1 MRNTLAMCGKETRLF
16 LTTWTSY
23 VLFASFLL
31 ISAFFFQRLVIEYQF
46 RVMQFSQMHDEAG
59 LQAMNLTDW
68 VMAPLLM
75 NITVFF
81 LFMLPIMTMR
91 LFAEERRQK
100 TLELLLTCPV
110 RPTEIVL
117 GKFFAAVLMMAIMLG
132 LTLLFP
138 ALLHIFGQSA
148 ASPHPIDWHTVGTAY
163 LGMFLLGCAFVSV
176 GLCASTVSESQ
187 IVAVLLAFATLLL
200 FYVIGMAARGQ
211 EGHWQQVLQYIS
223 LNAHLEAFL
232 RGMVR
237 LSDVTYFFSVVAVGL
252 FFSQRVIEAER
263 WR

>member
-1 MRNTLAMCGKETRLF
+1 MRNAAHVCAKELRIF
-16 LTTWTSY
+16 FTTWTSY

-46 RVMQFSQMHDEAG
+46 RTMQYMQMRDETTLA
-59 LQAMNLTDW
+59 AMNLTDW

-75 NITVFF
+75 NVTVFF
-81 LFMLPIMTMR
+81 LFMLPILTMR

-110 RPTEIVL
+110 RPTELVL
-117 GKFFAAVLMMAIMLG
+117 GKFFAGATVMGVMLG

-138 ALLHIFGQSA
+138 ALLDVFGRTA
-148 ASPHPIDWHTVGTAY
+148 GAPSPVDWRTVGTAY
-163 LGMFLLGCAFVSV
+163 FGMFLLGASFVSV
-176 GLCASTVSESQ
+176 GTFTSSLSESQ
-187 IVAVLLAFATLLL
+187 IVSVLISFASLLM

-211 EGHWQQVLQYIS
+211 EGAWQQVLQYLSINS
-223 LNAHLEAFL
+223 HLEAFL
-232 RGMVR
+232 RGMIR
-237 LSDVTYFFSVVAVGL
+237 LSDVVYFSSLIFVGL
-252 FFSQRVIEAER
+252 FFCQRVIDAER